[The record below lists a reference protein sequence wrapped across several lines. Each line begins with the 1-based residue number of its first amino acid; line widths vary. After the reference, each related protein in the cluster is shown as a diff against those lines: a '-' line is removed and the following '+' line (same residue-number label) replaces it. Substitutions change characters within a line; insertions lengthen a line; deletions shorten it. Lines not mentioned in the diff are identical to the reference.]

1 MLNNNSL
8 FDIFVDI
15 CDWIHRPFKKKYLFF
30 VRPVHSSS
38 PANK

>member
-15 CDWIHRPFKKKYLFF
+15 CDWIYRFFKKKYLFF
-30 VRPVHSSS
+30 VRFVYSLSLV
-38 PANK
+38 NK